1 MLTVPVAPEHGLK
14 SGLDSVTFVTWMVSV
29 VARAS
34 AGEAVNAPPATAARV
49 SAPSN
54 DPSRFIANLS
64 FPRGPDNRM
73 LDTHVCQHGGG
84 GPQPHASSQ
93 PLLIDGGWHRA
104 NAVGRLRWSEA
115 REERGSWRTFRLYL
129 LSRLVF
135 EAGWGAPLGVAV
147 SWTGAVLRA
156 WRPPLRNWRKPE
168 IASWNRLVPWT
179 RSSEGRL

>member
-115 REERGSWRTFRLYL
+115 REERGRGARFASISYLVLCLRLGGTLPWAWPFRGQEPFFG
-129 LSRLVF
+129 R
-135 EAGWGAPLGVAV
+135 GAPRCVIG
-147 SWTGAVLRA
+147 GNQR
-156 WRPPLRNWRKPE
+156 
-168 IASWNRLVPWT
+168 
-179 RSSEGRL
+179 